1 MHAEIPAAAPR
12 WCVIGAGPSGLTA
25 LKNLR
30 AAGIDAECLEREG
43 GIGGN
48 WLFGAATSRVFASTR
63 LISSKTLTA
72 YLDHPMP
79 RDWPA
84 YPDRRQ
90 CLDYLRGYADRF
102 GLMPHVRTGITV
114 EGIEPDGGRGW
125 LVHVAGGPPR
135 DYAGIVIASGHNH
148 EPRRPEIPGSF
159 TGTLLHAADYKSP
172 DDPVPIAGRRVLV
185 IGGGNSACDIAVEC
199 SRHAAGTV
207 HSTRRGYHVVPRE
220 IRGRPADLRNER
232 LLKLGLPLWL
242 RRFVSLRAI
251 DREIGLPWR
260 HGLPRPDHR
269 LWETHPI
276 INSELLARI
285 DAGAIVPAGDVRR
298 FTGDAVEFAD
308 GSSAPFDVVICA
320 TGYRTTFP
328 FIDTRHLGAAAP
340 GELPRLFMNVLHESR
355 DDVAVVGLIQPD
367 SGQWGLTDLQSRLV
381 ARMAVAAAR
390 SPRAAAWLYAARQRP
405 APQPAIRYLDSP
417 RHALEVEHF
426 SYRRRLERLIAAL
439 DRRLRHDYRPVARQ
453 ARRRREPDQRGG
465 NASGG

>member
-1 MHAEIPAAAPR
+1 MRAAPAADSAPR

-30 AAGIDAECLEREG
+30 AAGIDAECLEREE

-72 YLDHPMP
+72 YVDHPMP

-84 YPDRRQ
+84 YPDQRQ

-102 GLMPHVRTGITV
+102 GLMAHVRTGTV
-114 EGIEPDGGRGW
+114 VERIAPADSAGAGW
-125 LVHVAGGPPR
+125 RVHVAGGPPR
-135 DYAGIVIASGHNH
+135 DYTGLVIASGHNH

-159 TGTLLHAADYKSP
+159 AGTLLHAADYKSP
-172 DDPVPIAGRRVLV
+172 DRPVPIAGRRVLV

-199 SRHAAGTV
+199 SRHAARTV

-232 LLKLGLPLWL
+232 LLTLGLPVWL
-242 RRFVSLRAI
+242 RRLVSLRAI
-251 DREIGLPWR
+251 DHEIGLPWR

-276 INSELLARI
+276 VNSELLTRI

-298 FTGDAVEFAD
+298 FAGDEVEFLD
-308 GSSAPFDVVICA
+308 GSRAPFDVVICA

-328 FIDTRHLGAAAP
+328 FIDTRLLGAEAP

-367 SGQWGLTDLQSRLV
+367 SGQWGLTDLQARLV

-390 SPRAAAWLYAARQRP
+390 SPRAAAWLYAARRRP
-405 APQPAIRYLDSP
+405 APRPAIRYLDSP

-439 DRRLRHDYRPVARQ
+439 DRRLRSDCDRAGT
-453 ARRRREPDQRGG
+453 RRNPAQRGG